1 MSESKTPGMPSLL
14 QRCNF
19 KRMPDAHGQHQE
31 ITEMIKVNLLC
42 NVCYILV
49 LAKFLFHLVAGT
61 IAVMLTAISSPLPE
75 EPLDTVCIG
84 KKKKA
89 FAASWRTSIS
99 CIIISEYIIEF
110 NCITSSK

>member
-19 KRMPDAHGQHQE
+19 KPMPDAHGQHQE

-42 NVCYILV
+42 NVRYILV

-84 KKKKA
+84 KKKLLLQVGGRQSLA
-89 FAASWRTSIS
+89 
-99 CIIISEYIIEF
+99 
-110 NCITSSK
+110 

>member
-14 QRCNF
+14 QRYNF
-19 KRMPDAHGQHQE
+19 KPMPDAHGW

-61 IAVMLTAISSPLPE
+61 IAVMLTAISSPLSE

-84 KKKKA
+84 KKNLLLRVGGHQSLA
-89 FAASWRTSIS
+89 
-99 CIIISEYIIEF
+99 
-110 NCITSSK
+110 

>member
-1 MSESKTPGMPSLL
+1 MSESKTPGMPSLF

-19 KRMPDAHGQHQE
+19 KPMPDAHGQHQE

-42 NVCYILV
+42 NVCYVLV

-84 KKKKA
+84 KKKLLLQVGGRQSLA
-89 FAASWRTSIS
+89 
-99 CIIISEYIIEF
+99 
-110 NCITSSK
+110 

>member
-14 QRCNF
+14 QRYNF
-19 KRMPDAHGQHQE
+19 KPMPDAHGW

-61 IAVMLTAISSPLPE
+61 IAVMLTAISSPLSE

-84 KKKKA
+84 KKNLLLRVGGRQSLA
-89 FAASWRTSIS
+89 
-99 CIIISEYIIEF
+99 
-110 NCITSSK
+110 

>member
-19 KRMPDAHGQHQE
+19 KPMPDAHGQHQE

-42 NVCYILV
+42 NVRYILV

-61 IAVMLTAISSPLPE
+61 IVVMLTAISSPLPE

-84 KKKKA
+84 KKKLLLQVGGRQSLA
-89 FAASWRTSIS
+89 
-99 CIIISEYIIEF
+99 
-110 NCITSSK
+110 